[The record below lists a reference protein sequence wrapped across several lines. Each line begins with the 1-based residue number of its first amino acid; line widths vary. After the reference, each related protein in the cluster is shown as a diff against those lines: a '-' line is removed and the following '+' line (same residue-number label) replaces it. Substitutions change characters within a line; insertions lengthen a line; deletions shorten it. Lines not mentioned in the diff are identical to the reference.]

1 MSETIVRKSPFQP
14 TRPAGGF
21 VIVSASG
28 VPLAF
33 GTKAS
38 LDDRVNMYGEGA
50 RVEPRGKR

>member
-28 VPLAF
+28 VHLAT
-33 GTKAS
+33 GTERELNAR
-38 LDDRVNMYGEGA
+38 LDMYGEGA